1 MLEKRRQ
8 VNVTVGDSRAI
19 SESTPAYQNQHQ
31 VRGSLHAGCL
41 LGMMRRQPTS
51 LCFRYFYIISW
62 FFYTKF
68 GSGLAVYKNNFSP
81 TMENMSGR
89 GKMMPSAPASQSQ
102 MQDDAGFSGD
112 GDGYGE
118 MEVCSFHFKIPKD
131 ALFSRLHVFFPFFS
145 LCGRYFG
152 VCARLQMDTVLHP
165 VAFACENTG

>member
-1 MLEKRRQ
+1 
-8 VNVTVGDSRAI
+8 
-19 SESTPAYQNQHQ
+19 
-31 VRGSLHAGCL
+31 
-41 LGMMRRQPTS
+41 
-51 LCFRYFYIISW
+51 
-62 FFYTKF
+62 
-68 GSGLAVYKNNFSP
+68 
-81 TMENMSGR
+81 MENMSGR